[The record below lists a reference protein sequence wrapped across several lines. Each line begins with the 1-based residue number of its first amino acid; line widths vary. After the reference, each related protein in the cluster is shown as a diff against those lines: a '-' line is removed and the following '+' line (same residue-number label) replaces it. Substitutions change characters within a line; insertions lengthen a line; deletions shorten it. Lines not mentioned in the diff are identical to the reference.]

1 MYIAKRHIKQA
12 IVENGGNATF
22 DKIADWTEYEC
33 INLNARINEMVN
45 NGELIRRDNRYY
57 LKGERRN

>member
-22 DKIADWTEYEC
+22 DQIADWTEYEC
-33 INLNARINEMVN
+33 INLNSRINEMVN
-45 NGELIRRDNRYY
+45 NGELVRCNNRYY
-57 LKGERRN
+57 LKGARN

>member
-1 MYIAKRHIKQA
+1 MYIAKRRIKQS

-22 DKIADWTEYEC
+22 NQIADWTEYEC

-45 NGELIRRDNRYY
+45 NGELVRRDNRYY